1 MAEITVKKL
10 ANIVGISADEMLAQ
24 IKQAG
29 LSQTAISQAVKDEDK
44 KILLDFLKSRQ
55 SKSSVA
61 SELHLS
67 LIFYPIF

>member
-1 MAEITVKKL
+1 MTEITVKKL

-44 KILLDFLKSRQ
+44 KILLDF
-55 SKSSVA
+55 
-61 SELHLS
+61 
-67 LIFYPIF
+67 